1 MTPQTETLPIN
12 RKALKI
18 NLDSSVYGSF
28 AEIGGGQETARNFFQ
43 AGGASGTI
51 AKTIS
56 AYDKSYSDAVY
67 CKQKSS
73 KRYVS
78 RERLELMLDAEY
90 NELTGLLKNGGQP
103 GRRFFS
109 FAKTVSTLNYYKD
122 NISHGWMGVRFQ
134 LTEGGTHNEVIL
146 HLRLLENDNL
156 LQQNTLGILGVNLI
170 YACYYFWDRPNAF
183 LQSLLDNLS
192 RDRIAITMINMSG
205 PELSY
210 VDNRLLGV
218 QLVKNDMTKAIMFDR
233 YGHVQEPDDMLY
245 KK

>member
-1 MTPQTETLPIN
+1 MTPQPEILPIN

-78 RERLELMLDAEY
+78 RERLQLMLDAEY
-90 NELTGLLKNGGQP
+90 NELTSILQHSDQP

-109 FAKTVSTLNYYKD
+109 LLKRFYTQLLQD
-122 NISHGWMGVRFQ
+122 NISHGWMGVRFS
-134 LTEGGTHNEVIL
+134 LLKEASTRSDL
-146 HLRLLENDNL
+146 HVRCSKNDMCCNKIRLD
-156 LQQNTLGILGVNLI
+156 LGVNLI
-170 YACYYFWDRPNAF
+170 YACYYFWTDQCF
-183 LQSLLDNLS
+183 LQS
-192 RDRIAITMINMSG
+192 
-205 PELSY
+205 Y
-210 VDNRLLGV
+210 
-218 QLVKNDMTKAIMFDR
+218 
-233 YGHVQEPDDMLY
+233 
-245 KK
+245 